1 MNDVIS
7 PIRDRSHERARLRIY
22 SDMLN
27 GDERDYEIMRTATSW
42 QAFMAADRHTGLAP
56 KSPAAR
62 WLPQA

>member
-27 GDERDYEIMRTATSW
+27 GDERDYELMLRLTQFKANEDL
-42 QAFMAADRHTGLAP
+42 FGKPNGLPVASLLMP
-56 KSPAAR
+56 EYF
-62 WLPQA
+62 